1 MSFSPTPCQLNL
13 ALTLGVTSS
22 LFFGLALNAMV
33 TAQAFLVVGVKFV
46 ALGDRAATRMALRA
60 SPKNKDDDT
69 PSVSAR
75 LSWHG
80 VGEKLISANR

>member
-1 MSFSPTPCQLNL
+1 MQLRLLFFGYRLAHRLADMSFSPTPRQLNL

-46 ALGDRAATRMALRA
+46 ALGDRAATRMALI
-60 SPKNKDDDT
+60 
-69 PSVSAR
+69 V
-75 LSWHG
+75 LS
-80 VGEKLISANR
+80 LF